1 MKGIT
6 VEFKIHQMN
15 QTAIKQTTTK
25 SVFAYYED
33 VCSKVLSVQKICRRL
48 GNLIIF
54 IPHKN
59 KNP

>member
-1 MKGIT
+1 MKGMT

-15 QTAIKQTTTK
+15 QTAIKQTTEK
-25 SVFAYYED
+25 SVFED
-33 VCSKVLSVQKICRRL
+33 QCSKVLSVQKISRSL

>member
-33 VCSKVLSVQKICRRL
+33 VCSKVLSVQKISR
-48 GNLIIF
+48 NLEDLEIL
-54 IPHKN
+54 
-59 KNP
+59 

>member
-1 MKGIT
+1 MKVMT

-33 VCSKVLSVQKICRRL
+33 VCSKVLSVQKISRSL
-48 GNLIIF
+48 EDLEIL
-54 IPHKN
+54 
-59 KNP
+59 